1 MSDGISGRKL
11 AELVLNRVEGRASY
25 LNLALP
31 EVFREHP
38 DAQQRERAFCTELTY
53 GVYRHLYK
61 LDYFLGRLL
70 SRPFDSLKMPVK
82 NIMRIA
88 LYQLMY
94 LPEIPARAVCFSAV
108 EQTKNS
114 PYQGLAPLVNAVIR
128 AYLRNKDKL
137 KPPNRRLNLLEF
149 LEIEYSHPRWMIERW
164 LDRYGEAR
172 TEQML
177 QVNNEEPPL
186 TLRFNQYQGSINE
199 ILDEFDESGIKYS
212 MGLFLPE
219 AIQVKS
225 ASGPL
230 DKLSSFQ
237 NGKVFVQDE
246 SSMLV
251 AHLVAPKPGE
261 TVIDL
266 CAAPGGKS
274 THIAELMA
282 DKGKIWS
289 IDDHPHKIDLITQNA
304 KRLKLQS
311 IRPYLAD
318 ARNFKIPGGG
328 LADAVLVD
336 VPCTGTGVLRRR
348 VDARYRRQP
357 EDIENLVAVQREILR
372 NASRLVRPGGR
383 LIYSTCTLEPEE
395 DKEQILWFLSKHPE
409 FQAVD
414 FGTFLPEM
422 PVRYLDDPWD
432 KWLTILP
439 ISGGGDGFFMCRM
452 ERTMA

>member
-1 MSDGISGRKL
+1 MSSNISGRKL
-11 AELVLNRVEGRASY
+11 AELVLNRVEERASY

-38 DAQQRERAFCTELTY
+38 DADQRERAFCTELVY

-61 LDYFLGRLL
+61 LDFFLGRLL

-88 LYQLMY
+88 LYQLIY

-137 KPPNRRLNLLEF
+137 QPPNRHLNLLEF
-149 LEIEYSHPRWMIERW
+149 LVTEYSHPCWLIERW
-164 LDRYGEAR
+164 LGRYGEAR
-172 TEQML
+172 TEQLL

-186 TLRFNQYQGSINE
+186 TLRINQYGASINE
-199 ILDEFDESGIKYS
+199 VLDDFDQNEIKYS
-212 MGLFLPE
+212 MGLLLPE

-225 ASGPL
+225 LQGPL
-230 DKLSSFQ
+230 EKLPSFQ
-237 NGKVFVQDE
+237 TGKFFVQDE

-261 TVIDL
+261 TIVDL

-274 THIAELMA
+274 THMAELMG
-282 DKGKIWS
+282 DQGKIWS

-311 IRPYLAD
+311 ICPYLAD

-357 EDIENLVAVQREILR
+357 EDIENLAVVQREILSQ
-372 NASRLVRPGGR
+372 ASQLVRPGGR

-395 DKEQILWFLSKHPE
+395 DKDQILWFLSEHPE
-409 FQAVD
+409 FEAVD
-414 FGTFLPEM
+414 FGSFLPEM
-422 PVRYLDDPWD
+422 PVRFLDDPWN

-452 ERTMA
+452 ERKMT